1 MSLNMTCHKKH
12 NVTRPKCQKI
22 WNVATYKMSKN
33 MKCQEIQKNYVT
45 NYKMSKNMIC
55 YKTWVVK
62 KYETSHHMKRHK
74 IWGVRVPSRSK
85 GCEKGR
91 ERECGGE
98 VRWGGGVR

>member
-1 MSLNMTCHKKH
+1 MTCHKKH

-62 KYETSHHMKRHK
+62 KYETDIPTLPCGFRMFQGEDKNIFYYKRK
-74 IWGVRVPSRSK
+74 YN
-85 GCEKGR
+85 
-91 ERECGGE
+91 GE
-98 VRWGGGVR
+98 YCRRKWDGK